1 MADFGAI
8 FIAIN
13 IILVGGQIATI
24 GYDVTVL
31 RLAPS
36 MYKEGELPAV
46 SSLLKEAR
54 TAALLGGV
62 MIGLLIYLV
71 AWIEQGYISTLDL
84 TSLTL
89 IACSIVITG
98 IMAIHRDVLRS
109 SGMLASA
116 LLGSAIIRPTLPLLV
131 CILLAIFDDV
141 TVNAALTAY
150 TFGLLCGLAFEFQR
164 ISSLRLPKTAGL
176 TFHNLRIAAVIWP
189 GDAAGSLFLRAAS
202 IIVAFT
208 IGIQAAGL
216 YLAAERIAQLGTFLT
231 DAVRTAVGPAIARA
245 SIAGRQEQVSLA
257 SVLMLASGI
266 VGGITLGGLGWVF
279 LWFFGPEY
287 LAATPILWLLLL
299 AQVSWTVFGATALVM
314 NISGLEKERT
324 FISIITA
331 MVLIGVL
338 IFARTGIQTAV
349 LFCLMCWL
357 LNLWCWA
364 VLRTRA
370 NLTSG
375 VFSIE
380 RKDLLAVY
388 SQVKKLKSKF
398 QRN

>member
-1 MADFGAI
+1 M
-8 FIAIN
+8 
-13 IILVGGQIATI
+13 
-24 GYDVTVL
+24 
-31 RLAPS
+31 
-36 MYKEGELPAV
+36 
-46 SSLLKEAR
+46 
-54 TAALLGGV
+54 
-62 MIGLLIYLV
+62 
-71 AWIEQGYISTLDL
+71 
-84 TSLTL
+84 
-89 IACSIVITG
+89 
-98 IMAIHRDVLRS
+98 
-109 SGMLASA
+109 
-116 LLGSAIIRPTLPLLV
+116 
-131 CILLAIFDDV
+131 
-141 TVNAALTAY
+141 
-150 TFGLLCGLAFEFQR
+150 
-164 ISSLRLPKTAGL
+164 PKTAGL